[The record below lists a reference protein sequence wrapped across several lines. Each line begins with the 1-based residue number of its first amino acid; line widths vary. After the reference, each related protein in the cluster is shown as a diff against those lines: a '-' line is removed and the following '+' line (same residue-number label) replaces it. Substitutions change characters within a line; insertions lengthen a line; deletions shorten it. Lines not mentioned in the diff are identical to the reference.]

1 MQRPF
6 PSPATSSVALV
17 LLFVLFAGCSSQPS
31 KYKRKKDCDCPK
43 WNRIEQPG
51 DRGIHAILGHEACPD
66 LTAGTPPSTSFALPA
81 TDRHGR
87 RS

>member
-6 PSPATSSVALV
+6 PSPATSTVALA
-17 LLFVLFAGCSSQPS
+17 LLVTLFAACSSQPS

-51 DRGIHAILGHEACPD
+51 ERGIHAIFGHEVPPD
-66 LTAGTPPSTSFALPA
+66 LTAGTASSPSFAPLAP
-81 TDRHGR
+81 DRHGR
-87 RS
+87 CS